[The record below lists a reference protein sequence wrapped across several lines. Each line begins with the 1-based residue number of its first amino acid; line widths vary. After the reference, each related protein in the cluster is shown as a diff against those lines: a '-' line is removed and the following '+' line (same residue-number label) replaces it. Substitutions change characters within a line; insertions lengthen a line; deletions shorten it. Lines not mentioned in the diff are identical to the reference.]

1 MEEKNLHDHKNERW
15 IILILAFMQF
25 AHILDFVIMMPLGP
39 YFMREFGITSSQFG
53 ILVSAYTFSA
63 GFFGMLGVLFLDR
76 FDRKVAAIFV
86 FSGFTIGT
94 FSCAFAPNY
103 YILLAARSIAG
114 GFGGIIGAILG
125 FTLHRLLRS
134 IDDYETEVLLT
145 IAFVMGGYWMCN
157 FIHISGPLAMVIMG
171 LLVGNY
177 KKSKAMSDVTQEY
190 IGKFWELFDVIL
202 NALLFITIA
211 FIIIVI
217 DINVTYLIISLI
229 TIFIVL
235 LSRIIV
241 VFLPKLLL
249 PRIVQITNSE
259 AKIIIWGGLRGGLSI
274 ALVLSLPVSPQRDLL
289 ILITYVIVVVS
300 ILVQGMTI
308 ERLVRKLK

>member
-1 MEEKNLHDHKNERW
+1 MTKAKVSQKTESTIVGESLFNDGIGVVVFVALLHTLNHKS
-15 IILILAFMQF
+15 
-25 AHILDFVIMMPLGP
+25 D
-39 YFMREFGITSSQFG
+39 GID
-53 ILVSAYTFSA
+53 LV
-63 GFFGMLGVLFLDR
+63 FFGKLFAQEALG
-76 FDRKVAAIFV
+76 
-86 FSGFTIGT
+86 
-94 FSCAFAPNY
+94 
-103 YILLAARSIAG
+103 
-114 GFGGIIGAILG
+114 GGIIGAILG